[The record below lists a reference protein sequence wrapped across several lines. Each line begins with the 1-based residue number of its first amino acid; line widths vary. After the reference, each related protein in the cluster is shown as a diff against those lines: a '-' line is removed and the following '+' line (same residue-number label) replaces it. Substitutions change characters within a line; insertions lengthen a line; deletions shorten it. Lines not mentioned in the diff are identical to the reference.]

1 MIELC
6 DRRYALPARK
16 TVVFCVDG
24 CGPEYLD
31 KALADGLMPRLAGAL
46 AAGGLYVRGRGQV
59 PSFTN
64 PNNVSIVTGQPTRVH
79 GISGNTYLDAATGE
93 EVPMNDPRFLR
104 VPTLFEKMEQAG
116 VRTLCITAKDK
127 LRALLG
133 ACREE
138 GPRPISLSAEKAHE
152 QAIPERG
159 IGSITAAVGRKNP
172 SIYDWDISHYAMEMG
187 LALHERLS
195 ATLLY
200 VSLTDYVQH
209 KEPPRGPMSDRFY
222 ARFDALFGEYLD
234 AGFVCGITADHGM
247 NDKTAD
253 DGSPNVRYLD
263 DALREAGLSGL
274 RVLLP
279 ITDPYVVHHGAL
291 GSYATVYLGA
301 PTRDGAQDD
310 GALERAAEV
319 LARLP
324 GVELVLPREE
334 AARRFALPPDR
345 IGDLVVLGDRRT
357 VLGKSADYHDLSAV
371 QRGLR
376 SHGGLH
382 EAEVPILASHPLR
395 PGERGWLLG
404 AEADDAD
411 AARGQR
417 SALSN
422 ADVFDLVLNRLSTAM
437 A

>member
-6 DRRYALPARK
+6 DRRYAPPARK
-16 TVVFCVDG
+16 TAVFCVDG
-24 CGPEYLD
+24 CAPEYLD
-31 KALADGLMPRLAGAL
+31 QALEDGLMPRLAGSL
-46 AAGGLYVRGRGQV
+46 AAGGLYVRGRGQI

-64 PNNVSIVTGQPTRVH
+64 PNNLSIVTGQPTRVH
-79 GISGNTYLDAATGE
+79 GICGNYYFDAASGD

-133 ACREE
+133 ACREG
-138 GPRPISLSAEKAHE
+138 GPRPIALSAEKAHE
-152 QAIPERG
+152 QAIPELG
-159 IGSITAAVGRKNP
+159 VTSITAAVGRKNP
-172 SIYDWDISHYAMEMG
+172 SIYDWDVSHYAMEMG
-187 LALHERLS
+187 LALHERVG

-209 KEPPRGPMSDRFY
+209 KEPPRGPTSDRFY
-222 ARFDALFGEYLD
+222 ARFDALYGEYLD

-247 NDKTAD
+247 NDKTAP
-253 DGSPNVRYLD
+253 DGSPNVRYLE
-263 DALREAGLSGL
+263 DALHEAGLSGF

-291 GSYATVYLGA
+291 GSYATVYVGGA
-301 PTRDGAQDD
+301 SR
-310 GALERAAEV
+310 ERAREA

-324 GVELVLPREE
+324 GVELVLARDE
-334 AARRFALPPDR
+334 AARRYALPPDR
-345 IGDLVVLGDRRT
+345 IGDLVVLADRGT
-357 VLGKSADYHDLSAV
+357 VLGKSAAYHDLSAV

-382 EAEVPILASHPLR
+382 EAEVPILVSHRLR
-395 PGERGWLLG
+395 PDEQARLASAGTGAASGAAGHDGGEHR
-404 AEADDAD
+404 
-411 AARGQR
+411 
-417 SALSN
+417 LSN
-422 ADVFDLVLNRLSTAM
+422 ADVFDLVLNRLAPATP
-437 A
+437 